1 MQTGHLELKLISYK
15 DSQGQPFSLSVMEA
29 QGQGPCPVR
38 AMRAYLQVRG
48 DRPGPLFQYVTGQA
62 VLRNDFNKEL
72 RQALQ
77 CCDLDPTTF
86 KSHSFRIGA
95 VTTAAQL
102 GMSDR
107 QIRTLGRWKSDAFKQ
122 YIRCAALTS
131 TL

>member
-1 MQTGHLELKLISYK
+1 MNSNLSPTN
-15 DSQGQPFSLSVMEA
+15 SQVQPFSLSVIEHRGRA
-29 QGQGPCPVR
+29 NALSGQCKLIYKFG
-38 AMRAYLQVRG
+38 AIGLAH
-48 DRPGPLFQYVTGQA
+48 FQYVTGHA

-77 CCDLDPTTF
+77 CCDLDPITF

-95 VTTAAQL
+95 ATTAAQL
-102 GMSDR
+102 GIADS

-122 YIRCAALTS
+122 YINCAALTP

>member
-1 MQTGHLELKLISYK
+1 MQTKHFELKFISYK
-15 DSQGQPFSLSVMEA
+15 HSQGQPFSLSVMEA
-29 QGQGPCPVR
+29 QGQGPCPLR
-38 AMRAYLQVRG
+38 AMQAYLQVWA
-48 DRPGPLFQYVTGQA
+48 DRPGPLFQYVTGHA

-72 RQALQ
+72 MWALLFY
-77 CCDLDPTTF
+77 DLDPTTF

-95 VTTAAQL
+95 TTTAARL

-107 QIRTLGRWKSDAFKQ
+107 QIRTLGRWKSEAFKQ